1 MSLTKRNSDH
11 SKKTTGLSFDSI
23 KKQILIWGSLVGIIL
38 ILGFISSKQNYF
50 IGHLIIMT
58 IIWASLASAWNI
70 VGGMAGQLSLGHM
83 GFFGI
88 GCYTS
93 TILYVKSGI
102 SPWLGL
108 ILGIFLGGLVGLLI
122 GIPTFRLEGSY
133 YSLATL
139 ALGLSLFQLA
149 YKFKGFTG
157 GATGFAIPFEPSFM
171 NMTFS
176 SLWQYVILA
185 GGYLIIVLGI
195 CAYISATKLGFQLA
209 AVRED
214 AQAAQAIGVNSMRVK
229 LIAGTVSGG
238 LAAGVGTIYAQYI
251 LYIEPHSALGVNIAI
266 QAVVL
271 SVVGGIGYVYGPV
284 LGAIVLIPLSQ
295 IILKNFG
302 GSAPSL
308 HILIYGAVVIL
319 VALLAPKGFLGIF
332 RQISSR
338 ISKRS
343 KAEQND

>member
-1 MSLTKRNSDH
+1 MSLTFSNSD
-11 SKKTTGLSFDSI
+11 SATESGGFSFSAI
-23 KKQILIWGSLVGIIL
+23 KKQVLIWGSAVGIVL
-38 ILGFISSKQNYF
+38 LLGYISSQTNYF
-50 IGHLIIMT
+50 LGHLIIMT
-58 IIWASLASAWNI
+58 LIWAALASAWNI

-88 GCYTS
+88 GSYAS
-93 TILYVKSGI
+93 TLLYIKSGI
-102 SPWLGL
+102 SPWIGL
-108 ILGIFLGGLVGLLI
+108 LVGIFLGGLVGLLI

-139 ALGLSLFQLA
+139 ALGLSLYQLS
-149 YKFKGFTG
+149 YKYSDFTG
-157 GATGFAIPFEPSFM
+157 GATGLSIPFEASFL

-176 SLWQYVILA
+176 SLWHYALLA
-185 GGYLIIVLGI
+185 GGYLIIVLGV
-195 CAYISATKLGFQLA
+195 CYYISATKLGFQLA

-214 AQAAQAIGVNSMRVK
+214 SVAAQAIGVNSMRVK
-229 LIAGTVSGG
+229 LIAGTISGG
-238 LAAGVGTIYAQYI
+238 LAAGVGTVYAQYI

-271 SVVGGIGYVYGPV
+271 SVVGGIGYVFGPT

-295 IILKNFG
+295 LILKYFG

-332 RQISSR
+332 RQISKR
-338 ISKRS
+338 FSKGL
-343 KAEQND
+343 KANNND

>member
-1 MSLTKRNSDH
+1 MSLTMNNSN
-11 SKKTTGLSFDSI
+11 SSTKAIGNTFSTA
-23 KKQILIWGSLVGIIL
+23 KKQVLIWGITVGIIL

-50 IGHLIIMT
+50 IGHMIIMT
-58 IIWASLASAWNI
+58 LIWAALASAWNI

-88 GCYTS
+88 GAYTS
-93 TILYVKSGI
+93 TILYTKSGI

-108 ILGIFLGGLVGLLI
+108 LVGIILGGLVALLI

-139 ALGLSLFQLA
+139 ALGLSLFQLS
-149 YKFKGFTG
+149 YKFSGVTG
-157 GATGFAIPFEPSFM
+157 GATGLPIPFEASLK

-176 SLWQYVILA
+176 ELWQYAILA
-185 GGYLIIVLGI
+185 GGYLIIVLAI
-195 CAYISATKLGFQLA
+195 CAFISATKLGFQLA

-214 AQAAQAIGVNSMRVK
+214 AQAAQAIGVNSMRAK
-229 LIAGTVSGG
+229 LIAGTISGG

-251 LYIEPHSALGVNIAI
+251 LFVEPHSALGVNIAI

-271 SVVGGIGYVYGPV
+271 SVVGGIGYVYGPT
-284 LGAIVLIPLSQ
+284 LGALVLIPLSQ

-332 RQISSR
+332 RQISNR

>member
-1 MSLTKRNSDH
+1 MSLTFKNSEN
-11 SKKTTGLSFDSI
+11 STKATGFSFGAI
-23 KKQILIWGSLVGIIL
+23 KKQILIWGFAVGIIL
-38 ILGFISSKQNYF
+38 LLSFISSTQNYF
-50 IGHLIIMT
+50 ISHLIIVT
-58 IIWASLASAWNI
+58 IIWAALASAWNI

-88 GCYTS
+88 GSYTS

-108 ILGIFLGGLVGLLI
+108 LVGIFLGGLVGLLI

-139 ALGLSLFQLA
+139 ALGLSLYQLS
-149 YKFKGFTG
+149 YKFSGITG
-157 GATGFAIPFEPSFM
+157 GATGLSIPFKPSFM

-176 SLWQYVILA
+176 SLWHYIILA
-185 GGYLIIVLGI
+185 GGYLIVVLGI
-195 CAYISATKLGFQLA
+195 CSYISATKLGFQLA

-214 AQAAQAIGVNSMRVK
+214 PQAAQAIGVNSMRVK
-229 LIAGTVSGG
+229 LIAGTISGG

-271 SVVGGIGYVYGPV
+271 SVVGGIGYVFGPT

-295 IILKNFG
+295 LILKYFG

-319 VALLAPKGFLGIF
+319 VALLVPKGFLGIF
-332 RQISSR
+332 RQLLNR

-343 KAEQND
+343 KVEQNE

>member
-1 MSLTKRNSDH
+1 MSLTFSNSIN
-11 SKKTTGLSFDSI
+11 SAKATGFSLGAMKKH
-23 KKQILIWGSLVGIIL
+23 ILIWGSAVGIIL
-38 ILGFISSKQNYF
+38 LLSFITYKQNF
-50 IGHLIIMT
+50 FTGHLIIMT
-58 IIWASLASAWNI
+58 IIWAALASSWNI

-88 GCYTS
+88 GSYAS
-93 TILYVKSGI
+93 TILYVNSGI

-108 ILGIFLGGLVGLLI
+108 IIGVFLGGLVALLI

-139 ALGLSLFQLA
+139 ALGLSLYQLS
-149 YKFKGFTG
+149 YKFSGLTN
-157 GATGFAIPFEPSFM
+157 GAQGISVPFKPAFV

-176 SLWQYVILA
+176 SLWEYVLLA
-185 GGYLIIVLGI
+185 GSYLIIVLGI
-195 CAYISATKLGFQLA
+195 CSYISATKLGFQLA

-214 AQAAQAIGVNSMRVK
+214 SLAAQAIGVNSTRVK
-229 LIAGTVSGG
+229 LIAGTISGG

-251 LYIEPHSALGVNIAI
+251 LFIEPHSALGVNIAI

-271 SVVGGIGYVYGPV
+271 SVVGGIGYVFGPT

-295 IILKNFG
+295 LTLKHFG

-319 VALLAPKGFLGIF
+319 VALLAPKGFLGII
-332 RQISSR
+332 QKIINP
-338 ISKRS
+338 ISKRL
-343 KAEQND
+343 KAKQNA